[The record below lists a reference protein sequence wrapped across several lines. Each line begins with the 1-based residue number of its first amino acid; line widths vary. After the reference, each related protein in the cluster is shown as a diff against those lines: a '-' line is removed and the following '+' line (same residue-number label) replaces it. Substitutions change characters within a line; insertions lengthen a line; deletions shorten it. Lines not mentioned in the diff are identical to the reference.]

1 MEREIIVGNRKT
13 TKVTLK
19 IPGKRLNIVN
29 IQEKLQLINKNTR
42 FSKLEDELNIHLNI
56 KDISL
61 ETILKLNTFFK
72 ELRVEEN
79 V

>member
-13 TKVTLK
+13 IKVTLK